1 MATLICKI
9 NLGLKN
15 QTVFIRSEKYSHKET
30 MEEYQMPFEDIA
42 SFIAGAQ
49 DVEEAVFSGPR
60 EYAKKIEQE
69 TKEKEKARYS
79 KIKTKFVY
87 I

>member
-1 MATLICKI
+1 MATIICKI

-15 QTVFIRSEKYSHKET
+15 QTVFIRSEKYSNKET
-30 MEEYQMPFEDIA
+30 MEEYQMPIEDIS
-42 SFIAGAQ
+42 SFIANTQ
-49 DVEEAVFSGPR
+49 DVADAVFSGPR

-69 TKEKEKARYS
+69 TKEKEKAKYS
-79 KIKTKFVY
+79 KIKTRFIY

>member
-9 NLGLKN
+9 NLGIKN

-30 MEEYQMPFEDIA
+30 MEEYQMPVEDIA
-42 SFIAGAQ
+42 SFIADMQ

-69 TKEKEKARYS
+69 TKEKEKTKYS
-79 KIKTKFVY
+79 KVKTRFVY

>member
-1 MATLICKI
+1 MATIICKI

-15 QTVFIRSEKYSHKET
+15 QTVFIRSEKYSNKET
-30 MEEYQMPFEDIA
+30 MEEYQMPIEDIS
-42 SFIAGAQ
+42 SFIANTQ
-49 DVEEAVFSGPR
+49 DVADAVFSGPR

-69 TKEKEKARYS
+69 TKEAKYS
-79 KIKTKFVY
+79 KIKTRFIY